1 MCKGPYRGWATLRG
15 GPLCPKCKGYG
26 WIMPVGAAPPEIDFY
41 ESFDPDKATEKDR
54 ARFESL
60 TGEVLYVDPWT
71 GPATLKRLSF
81 FRSADLVRFLTS
93 KVQDPDGTMAV
104 RLEAFRDYCPNVE
117 MRQLP
122 SKELHSRYIIAGNR
136 LIHLGH
142 SGQGGGLKE
151 SVVTDMGDANHL
163 QAQIED
169 LRREFEEKWQRAQP
183 L

>member
-1 MCKGPYRGWATLRG
+1 M
-15 GPLCPKCKGYG
+15 
-26 WIMPVGAAPPEIDFY
+26 ISPVGATPPEIDFY

-54 ARFESL
+54 ARFEGL
-60 TGEVLYVDPWT
+60 TGELLYVDPWT

-104 RLEAFRDYCPNVE
+104 RLESFREFCPNVK

-122 SKELHSRYIIAGNR
+122 SKELHSRYVIVGNR

-142 SGQGGGLKE
+142 SAQGGGLKE
-151 SVVTDMGDANHL
+151 SVVTDTGDADHL